1 MTTDIEQKRMP
12 IGDST
17 GSPKRSPSDG
27 NRRDGLETAGYTP
40 RHGIAAGLLT
50 GGGDKPYALGLA
62 SALAAQNIRLDFIGS
77 DEIDGPELHETPSVN
92 FLNLRGNQKANV
104 GFARK
109 ALRLLAYYGRLVRY
123 AAKAE
128 PRVLHILWNERFEY
142 FDRTALMIYY
152 RLLGKR
158 IVLTAHNVNAGK
170 RDGNDTVLNRLTL
183 RAQYRLAHHI
193 FVHTEKM
200 QRELVTDFGISAKK
214 VSVIPFGINKTVPNT
229 LLTAAEAKRRFGLDQ
244 RHKVI
249 LFFGNI
255 APYKGTEHLVA
266 AFGEIVHRDPDYR
279 LIIAGRPKDC
289 DKYWAMI
296 RQTIVRNGLEDQII
310 QRIEYIPD
318 EAVEDYFKA
327 ADVLVLPY
335 THIFQSGVLF
345 LGYNF
350 GLPVIAT
357 DVGSMR
363 EDIVEGETGFLC
375 GAGDAREL
383 ARKIEEYFKSDLFK
397 QLETRRIKIQEF
409 ANERYSWDKVGENTA
424 RVYAGLLGRRSSASA
439 II

>member
-1 MTTDIEQKRMP
+1 MTSNIQQKR
-12 IGDST
+12 IHIRDST
-17 GSPKRSPSDG
+17 GSLNCSSSESSY
-27 NRRDGLETAGYTP
+27 RDGLKFAGYAP
-40 RHGIAAGLLT
+40 GHGIAVGLLT

-62 SALAAQNIRLDFIGS
+62 SALMSQNIRLDFIGS
-77 DEIDGPELHETPSVN
+77 DEIDGPELHESPLVN

-109 ALRLLAYYGRLVRY
+109 VLRLLAYYGRLVRY
-123 AAKAE
+123 APKAE
-128 PRVLHILWNERFEY
+128 PRVLHVLWNERFEY
-142 FDRTALMIYY
+142 FDRTALMLYY
-152 RLLGKR
+152 RLLGKK

-170 RDGNDTVLNRLTL
+170 RDGNDTVLNRVTL
-183 RAQYRLAHHI
+183 SVQYRLAHHI

-200 QRELVTDFGISAKK
+200 QRELVADFGISVKK

-229 LLTAAEAKRRFGLDQ
+229 ALTTAEAKRGFGLDQ
-244 RHKVI
+244 RHKVL

-255 APYKGTEHLVA
+255 APYKGTEHLVT
-266 AFGEIVHRDPDYR
+266 AFGELAKRDPDYR

-289 DKYWAMI
+289 AEYWGTI
-296 RQTIVRNGLEDQII
+296 RQTIARNGLEDRVI

-318 EAVEDYFKA
+318 EAVEQYFKA

-335 THIFQSGVLF
+335 TDIFQSGVLF

-363 EDIVEGETGFLC
+363 EDIVDGTTGFVC
-375 GAGDAREL
+375 KPRDAREL
-383 ARKIEEYFKSDLFK
+383 AKVMEEYFKSDLFK

-409 ANERYSWDKVGENTA
+409 ANERYSWDKVGEITA
-424 RVYAGLLGRRSSASA
+424 RVYAELLGWRSSASE
-439 II
+439 IV